1 MSGHTRAELER
12 ALALHGEGRL
22 GEAETI
28 YLGLLEQD
36 PKQADALHF
45 LGVLRHQQGDQAA
58 AVDLI
63 GQAVALE
70 PARGTFQVNLGS
82 ALRAA
87 GRVEDAAAAFR
98 RAIELDG
105 EVPEAHSNLGAAL
118 LELGR
123 TEDSRAACER
133 AVALDPD
140 LAKAHFNLGNALH
153 AQADPAGAADCYR
166 RAVGLDAGLAD
177 AWDALGGA
185 LDEMGDQQGAVPAYR
200 NAIGADPRRI
210 EAMGRLGAALRGLGR
225 IDEAVETLAG
235 AARLRPDLAAPHNNL
250 GNALREKGD
259 LPAAVDSYRKAL
271 ALDDQ
276 SLTVL
281 ANLAGC
287 LRDLD
292 QHQEA
297 LSVCDRILALDPE
310 NVDALNTRGVV
321 LYARGQSEEAVTV
334 LERAVRSDPSLP
346 NPLVNLGTVH
356 EDLGNYGAAEDIYR
370 KILCRHPEHVAA
382 RANLARVMRE
392 DGREAEAR
400 EAYDR
405 AIASAGDE
413 RPGLEIQRALSLP
426 VILESAAHI
435 ARARADLRHGL
446 EALKSRRPRI
456 TDPCREVNLT
466 SFYLS
471 YQGRNDRDFQ
481 EAIAELHLAACPSL
495 GWTAPHCRDYR
506 GPGKRRIRLG
516 VASIFLRDHTIGKLI
531 GGLLGKL
538 PRSAL
543 EVVVIRPEGQ
553 DDPVARAIDRGA
565 DRVATFR
572 RDLGAARRTI
582 AELELDIL
590 FYPEIGMNPF
600 TYFLAFSRLAPVQC
614 VSLGHPV
621 TSGIPNMDYFI
632 SAADLETGGAESH
645 YSETLVRLTV
655 PPIYFVAPPVPEHSP
670 GRGHFGLPDGD
681 TLYAC
686 PQSLFKFHP
695 DFDPF
700 LNAILEADPK
710 ARLVLI
716 AGRHK
721 HWETLLRKRFAA
733 SLPGKD
739 GRLTFLPAMLLA
751 DYLALLRC
759 ADAVLD
765 PFHFGGGNSSYEA
778 FAMGVPVITLPS
790 PLLRGRPTAAA
801 YLRMGVTDLIANSA
815 GDYVELATRLAN
827 DKAWYRE
834 MSTAIRSG
842 GAELFEDG
850 EVVDGFAGFFA
861 EAAETAAAPKGA
873 T

>member
-1 MSGHTRAELER
+1 MSSGGPARAELER

-22 GEAETI
+22 GEAEAI
-28 YLGLLEQD
+28 YQGLLEEN

-45 LGVLRHQQGDQAA
+45 LGVLRHQQGDHAA

-63 GQAVALE
+63 GQAVDLE
-70 PARGTFQVNLGS
+70 PARGTFHLNLGS

-87 GRVEDAAAAFR
+87 GRVADAAGAFER
-98 RAIELDG
+98 SIEIDG
-105 EVPEAHSNLGAAL
+105 EVPVAHSNLGAAL
-118 LELGR
+118 LELDR
-123 TEDSRAACER
+123 TEEAVAACER
-133 AVALDPD
+133 AVALDPG
-140 LAKAHFNLGNALH
+140 LADAHFNLGNAL
-153 AQADPAGAADCYR
+153 GAKDDLAA
-166 RAVGLDAGLAD
+166 AVT
-177 AWDALGGA
+177 
-185 LDEMGDQQGAVPAYR
+185 AYR
-200 NAIGADPRRI
+200 NAMGADPGRI
-210 EAMGRLGAALRGLGR
+210 EVLGRLGAALRDLGR
-225 IDEAVETLAG
+225 IDEAVETLAD
-235 AARLRPDLAAPHNNL
+235 AVRLHPDLAASHNNL

-259 LPAAVDSYRKAL
+259 VPAAVDCYRKAL
-271 ALDDQ
+271 ALDDR

-281 ANLAGC
+281 VNLAGC
-287 LRDLD
+287 LRELD
-292 QHQEA
+292 QYQEA

-310 NVDALNTRGVV
+310 NVEALNTRGVV
-321 LYARGQSEEAVTV
+321 LYARGQSAEAAEV
-334 LERAVRSDPSLP
+334 LERAVRADPGLP
-346 NPLVNLGTVH
+346 NPLANLGAVQ

-370 KILCRHPEHVAA
+370 RILSDHPEHVAA
-382 RANLARVMRE
+382 HANLARVMRE

-400 EAYDR
+400 EAYDQ

-413 RPGLEIQRALSLP
+413 RHGLEIQRALSLP
-426 VILESAAHI
+426 VILDSADHI
-435 ARARADLRHGL
+435 ERARAGLKDGL
-446 EALKSRRPRI
+446 EALKSRHLEI

-466 SFYLS
+466 SFYLV
-471 YQGRNDRDFQ
+471 YQGRNDKDFQ

-506 GPGKRRIRLG
+506 GPASRRIRLG

-531 GGLLGKL
+531 GGLVGKL

-553 DDPVARAIDRGA
+553 DDAMARAIDRGA
-565 DRVATFR
+565 DRVVTFR
-572 RDLGAARRTI
+572 RELGAARRTI

-590 FYPEIGMNPF
+590 FYPDLGMNPF

-614 VSLGHPV
+614 MSLGHPV
-621 TSGIPNMDYFI
+621 TSGVPNMDYFI
-632 SAADLETGGAESH
+632 SAADLETEGAESH
-645 YSETLVRLTV
+645 YSESLVRLAV
-655 PPIYFVAPPVPEHSP
+655 PPIYFEAPPVPEHSP
-670 GRGHFGLPDGD
+670 GRDHFGLSDGE

-695 DFDPF
+695 DFDSF
-700 LNAILEADPK
+700 LNAILERDPK

-721 HWETLLRKRFAA
+721 HWETLLRKRFAT

-739 GRLTFLPAMLLA
+739 ARLTFLPSMPMT

-778 FAMGVPVITLPS
+778 FAMGVPVITSPS
-790 PLLRGRPTAAA
+790 PLLRGRTTAAA
-801 YLRMGVTDLIANSA
+801 YLRMGITDLIADNA
-815 GDYVELATRLAN
+815 EDYVDLATRLAN

-842 GAELFEDG
+842 GAEIFEDG
-850 EVVDGFAGFFA
+850 EVVDGFARFLA
-861 EAAETAAAPKGA
+861 EAAETAAEAA
-873 T
+873 TRQESK